1 MKDTT
6 ELEKNILSTLLQST
20 EHEDLLHLLSED
32 WFCDENRKKVLQNL
46 QAGASIEQAVKGTT
60 YKMFDIALLIKHN
73 KFPSLSYGYAAQL
86 KDAYLM
92 NTYEREFLAVKEG
105 GSVEDSISRIQ
116 GAMATLPSE
125 VEVCDTREAIFRATD
140 GILRAMDKRDD
151 LIYSPFGNLN
161 SVIGGLMPGRL
172 ITIAG
177 RPGTGKSAFV
187 LQMATSVA
195 RRGKKVLYV
204 SLEMLA
210 DELAI
215 RLLSTATGI
224 NSTAMSNGTIS
235 SDQFLTISGAAEK
248 LKTLNL
254 HITNYGRDMAT
265 LERII
270 RKEKPSLVIVDSLNL
285 MRAKGESERV
295 RIMSITRMMKE
306 LTIKLNLPV
315 IMVAQLSRI
324 AEGKP
329 LPDMTSLKESGSIE
343 EDSDIVILLAQ
354 VTEEDDFHKL
364 NEAYKD
370 KTGGYFSDINGF
382 ERAEREGDR
391 IVVAIVAKN
400 RNGATGKVMYLCKT
414 KRYEFMELPET
425 EIGLLSTK

>member
-32 WFCDENRKKVLQNL
+32 WFCDENRKQVLVNL
-46 QAGASIEQAVKGTT
+46 KAGSSVDQAVKGTT
-60 YKMFDIALLIKHN
+60 YKMFDLALLIKHN
-73 KFPSLSYGYAAQL
+73 KFPSLSYGYAEQL

-92 NTYEREFLAVKEG
+92 NLYEREFQAVKDG
-105 GSVEDSISRIQ
+105 GKVEDSVSRIQ
-116 GAMATLPSE
+116 GALATLPNE
-125 VEVCDTREAIFRATD
+125 VEVCDTKEAIFRATD
-140 GILRAMDKRDD
+140 GIMRAMDKRED

-161 SVIGGLMPGRL
+161 SVVGGLMPGRL
-172 ITIAG
+172 VTIAG

-187 LQMATSVA
+187 LQMATSIA
-195 RRGKKVLYV
+195 RRGHKVLYV

-235 SDQFLTISGAAEK
+235 TDQFVTISGAAEK

-254 HITNYGRDMAT
+254 YITNYGRDMAT

-270 RKEKPSLVIVDSLNL
+270 KKEKPSLVIVDSLNL

-295 RIMSITRMMKE
+295 RIMSITRSMKE
-306 LTIKLNLPV
+306 LTIKLNLPI

-329 LPDMTSLKESGSIE
+329 LPDMTALKESGSIE

-354 VTEEDDFHKL
+354 VTEEDDYHKL

-370 KTGGYFSDINGF
+370 KTGNYFSDINGF
-382 ERAEREGDR
+382 QRAEKDGDR
-391 IVVAIVAKN
+391 VIVAIVAKN

-414 KRYEFMELPET
+414 KRYEFIELPEK
-425 EIGLLSTK
+425 EISF